1 MLRNRSRAV
10 SSNKQALMVD
20 HGSQSSSSQK
30 NLTSPTPSFLCSPR
44 FKAFIA
50 KHLTEPEVLKSP
62 TSILDKKPSFPPCNN
77 PLGYE
82 PKSPENF
89 SSVKHRSPENP
100 EPKGIALA
108 IVDTLEDKPKLRVQ
122 IPLIPPSPYDTSSPK
137 SPGDFGIK
145 TRNSHIPS
153 SPFGA
158 CMKDSPTIINGR
170 LPVEEMELS
179 EDYTCVISYGPN
191 PKTTH
196 ISDDCVV
203 ASCCSASQSFLSFCY
218 TCKKNLHQKIDIY
231 IYRGDKA
238 FCSQECRYQEMVLHG
253 EEN

>member
-1 MLRNRSRAV
+1 MLRIGQ
-10 SSNKQALMVD
+10 SSDQQQQASFNAD
-20 HGSQSSSSQK
+20 HGSQSSSSPK
-30 NLTSPTPSFLCSPR
+30 DLTSSTPSFLWSPR

-50 KHLTEPEVLKSP
+50 KNLTEPEALKSP
-62 TSILDKKPSFPPCNN
+62 TSILDKKPSFPLCNN

-82 PKSPENF
+82 PKSPEIF
-89 SSVKHRSPENP
+89 SSNKHRSPEIP

-108 IVDTLEDKPKLRVQ
+108 IVDALKDKPKLRVQ
-122 IPLIPPSPYDTSSPK
+122 IPLIPPSPYSNTSSPK

-153 SPFGA
+153 SPF
-158 CMKDSPTIINGR
+158 CMKDSPRIINGR

-179 EDYTCVISYGPN
+179 EDYTCVISHGPN

-196 ISDDCVV
+196 IFDDCVV
-203 ASCCSASQSFLSFCY
+203 ASGCSASQSFLSFCH

-231 IYRGDKA
+231 IYR
-238 FCSQECRYQEMVLHG
+238 FVFI
-253 EEN
+253 